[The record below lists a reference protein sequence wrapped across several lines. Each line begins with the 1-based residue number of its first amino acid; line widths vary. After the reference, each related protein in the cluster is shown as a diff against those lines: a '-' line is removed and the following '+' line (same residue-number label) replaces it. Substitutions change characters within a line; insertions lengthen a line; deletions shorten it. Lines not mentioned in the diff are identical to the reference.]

1 MKLNQLIKR
10 LTNIQTIYG
19 DHEVEYKNVDESL
32 DSATTIDSVHYL
44 YDGTRQTVLLE
55 GSQ

>member
-44 YDGTRQTVLLE
+44 YDGTRHTVLLE